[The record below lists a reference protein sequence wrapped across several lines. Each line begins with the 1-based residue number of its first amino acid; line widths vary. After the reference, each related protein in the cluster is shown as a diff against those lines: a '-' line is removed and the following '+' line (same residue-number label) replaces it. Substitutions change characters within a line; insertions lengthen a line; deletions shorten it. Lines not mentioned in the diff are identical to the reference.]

1 MSDLYIESR
10 LQAIKD
16 IASASCTD
24 EKDADNIASF
34 CDDIY
39 SAIPNLDKIISQLG
53 DYGNEEI
60 DCYRNTPYENCIR
73 ECVSKAI
80 EIVKQGSDT
89 DASDNVCECRQL
101 KDYRSL
107 FKTSCGYIFAREGFK
122 FCPYC
127 GKKIKVIQNDN

>member
-16 IASASCTD
+16 IASASCSD
-24 EKDADNIASF
+24 IKDADNIAGF
-34 CDDIY
+34 CDEIY
-39 SAIPNLDKIISQLG
+39 SAIPNLDKII
-53 DYGNEEI
+53 EELELHSFEFGT
-60 DCYRNTPYENCIR
+60 DTLPVHYVRLND
-73 ECVSKAI
+73 AI
-80 EIVKQGSDT
+80 EIVKHGG
-89 DASDNVCECRQL
+89 DANELCECRKL

-122 FCPYC
+122 YCPYC